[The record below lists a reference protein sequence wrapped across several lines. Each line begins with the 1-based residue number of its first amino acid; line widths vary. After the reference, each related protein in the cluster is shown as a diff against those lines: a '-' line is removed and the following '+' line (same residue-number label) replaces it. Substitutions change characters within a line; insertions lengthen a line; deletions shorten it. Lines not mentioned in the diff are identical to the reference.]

1 MFLRAKIHRFWAIGI
16 SIASDFELSR
26 ILSGLCGSSQ
36 WIASYTAAE
45 TPAISAFAV
54 SYSMFLVRTQIT

>member
-1 MFLRAKIHRFWAIGI
+1 MLLRVKIHRFWAIGT

-26 ILSGLCGSSQ
+26 IFSGLYESSQ

-45 TPAISAFAV
+45 IRAISAFAV
-54 SYSMFLVRTQIT
+54 SYLMFLVRTQIT